1 MWLSAIW
8 RLRFAD
14 RFPVYDARE
23 LPLAD
28 FLRDDAA
35 AVLAKRGALLI
46 RNTGIESTAEL
57 ERYAALWI
65 TAPARSYTG
74 GVIPRTAQSRYVFNS
89 TEVPRLHKL
98 KLHNEMAYQ
107 ANYPRYI
114 SFFCATAPTVL
125 GATPVAHNEDFQRQ
139 LPAALRETIM
149 SDDVVYV
156 RRYPCAERSAAKLAR
171 FPTMFVPWQRAFG
184 TADRRQVEAAC
195 RELGAQFAWGR
206 DDTLTLRTVLP
217 AARTHPDTGRRVY
230 FNQLLTQNFSAAGQ
244 GAVEVLAY
252 RVAGARRGSRPKD
265 SYLAGYGP
273 LTRRDRAALVAA
285 GTESARAFRWRRGDW
300 LLCDNLQV
308 LHGRNRFL
316 GRRAIWVVMGD

>member
-1 MWLSAIW
+1 MQLSA
-8 RLRFAD
+8 FTD
-14 RFPVYDARE
+14 RFPVYDASR

-35 AVLAKRGALLI
+35 AVLTERGALLI
-46 RNTGIESTAEL
+46 RNTGIGSTTEL

-65 TAPARSYTG
+65 SEPAQSYTG

-98 KLHNEMAYQ
+98 KLHSEMAYQ
-107 ANYPRYI
+107 TNFPRYI
-114 SFFCATAPTVL
+114 SFFCATAPTVG
-125 GATPVAHNEDFQRQ
+125 GATPVAHNEDFQHH

-149 SDDVVYV
+149 ADDVVYV
-156 RRYPCAERSAAKLAR
+156 RRYPCAKRGAAKLAR
-171 FPTMFVPWQRAFG
+171 FPRMFVPWQDAFG
-184 TADRRQVEAAC
+184 TDDEHQVEAVC
-195 RELGAQFAWGR
+195 RELGAQFDWGR
-206 DDTLTLRTVLP
+206 DATLTLRTVLP

-252 RVAGARRGSRPKD
+252 RVAGARRDSRPKD
-265 SYLAGYGP
+265 SYLAGYGR
-273 LTRRDRAALVAA
+273 LTRRDRSALLSACA
-285 GTESARAFRWRRGDW
+285 KSARTFAWRRGDW

-316 GRRAIWVVMGD
+316 GRREIWVVMGD